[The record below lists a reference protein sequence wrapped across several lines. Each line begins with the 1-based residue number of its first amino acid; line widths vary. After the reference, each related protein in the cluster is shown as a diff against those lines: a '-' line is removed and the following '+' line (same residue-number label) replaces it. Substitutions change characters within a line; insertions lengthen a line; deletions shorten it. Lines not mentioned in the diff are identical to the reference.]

1 MKLNKGIFK
10 STVSLILA
18 VSLSIGMGGSK
29 GFAISDEEKADI
41 IKQAEQYLKDN
52 GLRFSKEDSIAKK
65 NAKNNEDDLVDPD
78 EVDKF
83 LEENQKY
90 FPDKEIF
97 SLRKELL
104 KLTRKEFLR
113 VKSLNFK
120 SPLGMFFV
128 SFFLGEFG
136 VDRFLLEDVPVGILK
151 LGSFITLCLGGFG
164 LFTFVMSIFHI
175 VDWFLVKGNTREYNL
190 KMVLEDMGRH

>member
-10 STVSLILA
+10 STVSFILA
-18 VSLSIGMGGSK
+18 FSLGIGMGGSK
-29 GFAISDEEKADI
+29 GFAISDEEKADAI
-41 IKQAEQYLKDN
+41 RQTEQYLKDN
-52 GLRFSKEDSIAKK
+52 GLRFSKEDSIAKN

-128 SFFLGEFG
+128 SFFLGGLG
-136 VDRFLLEDVPVGILK
+136 VDRFLLGDIELGLLK
-151 LGSFITLCLGGFG
+151 LFTAGGCG
-164 LFTFVMSIFHI
+164 IWNI
-175 VDWFLVKGNTREYNL
+175 IDWFLVKGNTRKYNL
-190 KMVLEDMGRH
+190 KMVLEDIGKH